1 MLRSV
6 RLIIGEAEHRV
17 RHPAPEP
24 LVVHE
29 LLEQLGIV
37 LEHGGSPSSLDH
49 HRTHGKHT
57 LDAGSFSQAEVVSG
71 LPIRW
76 GCYGPPHA
84 FLGLLLAIVS
94 NSAIRLEIEV

>member
-1 MLRSV
+1 MLRLRSV

-37 LEHGGSPSSLDH
+37 VEHGGLYLASITIAPMASTPWMPGHFRRPKSYLAF
-49 HRTHGKHT
+49 RSVG
-57 LDAGSFSQAEVVSG
+57 VVTV
-71 LPIRW
+71 
-76 GCYGPPHA
+76 PPM
-84 FLGLLLAIVS
+84 LS
-94 NSAIRLEIEV
+94 